1 MKVEVDNLQR
11 SYDKRQTH
19 NPNTPDK
26 LPTDHAGHLIA
37 DIFGGS
43 PELDNLVSMD
53 AFINQS
59 TYRKLENKWD
69 RALKSNPLKKVEIQI
84 FLDYSFVPA
93 STAVSGGIMRP
104 TQFRI
109 ESTIDGQMQSVVK
122 ISNASTRNK

>member
-37 DIFGGS
+37 NIFGGS

-53 AFINQS
+53 AFVNQS
-59 TYRKLENKWD
+59 TYRKLENKWKA
-69 RALKSNPLKKVEIQI
+69 ALENGENVRVYIDINYDNLMNPGRP
-84 FLDYSFVPA
+84 DSF
-93 STAVSGGIMRP
+93 SILTIIGVS
-104 TQFRI
+104 
-109 ESTIDGQMQSVVK
+109 
-122 ISNASTRNK
+122 